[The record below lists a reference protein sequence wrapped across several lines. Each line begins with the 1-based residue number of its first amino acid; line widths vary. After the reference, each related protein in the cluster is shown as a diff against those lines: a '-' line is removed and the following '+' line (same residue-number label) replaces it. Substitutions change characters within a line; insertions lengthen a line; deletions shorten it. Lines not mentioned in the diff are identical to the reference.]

1 MQALARFLVVLFSSL
16 ILAMTAAHAAVDVS
30 AVTSGIGDAQTAILS
45 VLGGLVALSVAI
57 FGISKVYAFIKR
69 KAGA

>member
-1 MQALARFLVVLFSSL
+1 MQAITRGAIALFSGF
-16 ILAMTAAHAAVDVS
+16 ILMLGQAHAQVDVS
-30 AVTSGIGDAQTAILS
+30 SVTSGIGEAQTAILS
-45 VLGGLVALSVAI
+45 VLGGLLALSVAI